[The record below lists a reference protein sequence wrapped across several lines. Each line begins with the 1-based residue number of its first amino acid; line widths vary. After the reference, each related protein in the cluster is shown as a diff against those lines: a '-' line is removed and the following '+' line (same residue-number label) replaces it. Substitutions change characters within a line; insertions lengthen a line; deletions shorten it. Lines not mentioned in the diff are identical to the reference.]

1 MLRFFK
7 MLSFWEGV
15 SLLVIL
21 FVTMPLKYVFD
32 YPQANKIIGM
42 LHGVLFIA
50 YVVMVFMLQPEQKWK
65 WKDTLVILACSVIP
79 FGTFWME
86 KKYLR

>member
-7 MLSFWEGV
+7 VLSFWEGV